1 MRNPLALL
9 AMAMLPLGP
18 MSLEG
23 GGGSTQWGS
32 QIVAVLFFFFRLYL
46 VASWFLDTRPLR
58 WKHGVLTT
66 GSPGKS
72 PKLFL
77 KVGELQ
83 YTQSLLFSH

>member
-1 MRNPLALL
+1 MLNPLAPL
-9 AMAMLPLGP
+9 AAAMLPSGP

-32 QIVAVLFFFFRLYL
+32 QIVAALFFYL
-46 VASWFLDTRPLR
+46 AAPHGIWFLDTRPLH

-72 PKLFL
+72 PKL
-77 KVGELQ
+77 
-83 YTQSLLFSH
+83 S